1 MVHVIHVPTPLE
13 LPCALRDSFGGL
25 ALRRP
30 SLGPMAA
37 ANQGS
42 IAVALSKDRHSALR
56 ASCPQSCIMWFHR
69 RLRMFKKIDRR
80 YQN

>member
-25 ALRRP
+25 ASRRP

-42 IAVALSKDRHSALR
+42 IAVALSWRWTQRCALLVLK
-56 ASCPQSCIMWFHR
+56 AVSCRFTGG
-69 RLRMFKKIDRR
+69 
-80 YQN
+80 